1 MTTSLNN
8 NQLEKKQ
15 VQQYTYLATRKTNIY
30 KQVATNNKQN
40 KEDTIHKYPLRNKPG
55 ITKLYHEVVTNNQ
68 HNKDGNIHEY
78 RREINNKLTC
88 YQVPISLL

>member
-1 MTTSLNN
+1 MTKSLNN

-15 VQQYTYLATRKTNIY
+15 VQQYTYLATRKNNIFY

-55 ITKLYHEVVTNNQ
+55 ITKLYHEVVTNN
-68 HNKDGNIHEY
+68 
-78 RREINNKLTC
+78 
-88 YQVPISLL
+88 